1 VTAAGTSRRWVALG
15 LFLAAS
21 FAAAGIGVAFQGSD
35 VQEFYR
41 QELVL
46 PGWAPPAWLF
56 GPVWTVL
63 YVAIAVAA
71 WRVWE
76 AAGWTTGLTVWVLQ
90 LAVNAAW
97 TPAFFNLRTIT
108 LALAVILVLLGM
120 IVIMAIRFADHDTV
134 AVALVVPYLAWVTFA
149 TALTIAVWSLNPGLR

>member
-1 VTAAGTSRRWVALG
+1 MTAAATSGRWVALG

-21 FAAAGIGVAFQGSD
+21 FAAAGIGVAFQGTN
-35 VQEFYR
+35 VQDFYR
-41 QELVL
+41 QELTL
-46 PGWAPPAWLF
+46 PGWAPPTWLF

-76 AAGWTTGLTVWVLQ
+76 TAGWTTGLTLWVLQ
-90 LAVNAAW
+90 LLLNAAW
-97 TPAFFNLRTIT
+97 TPAFFNLRNIT

-120 IVIMAIRFADHDTV
+120 IVIMAIRFADHDTL

-149 TALTIAVWSLNPGLR
+149 TALTMAVWWLNPGLR